1 MISADKIE
9 CTIQTVKEY
18 SSDKA
23 DCLITVTTDP
33 TAWEIWSTVANWGI
47 LIVAFFAL
55 RTAARQRKD
64 TKIDMEKA
72 LLQSTTN
79 HAEQLAA
86 SEESLRIQINSSH
99 EIAKQELDLAHR
111 STQAQLDAAARVA
124 QEDLKERR
132 DSREL
137 DLTAETISDLDNLL
151 FTSFRSAGEAGRGEA
166 LRSATLKAYNSA
178 GRYQMFVGNPR
189 AVVVL
194 QEEFSRMLDKFTPKS
209 MDDLHGAEHARLL
222 FVHGCLRTLYLE
234 FRANKTDDIYYLLLI
249 DTILKCRR
257 AESWESLDAFMA
269 EPRPK

>member
-1 MISADKIE
+1 MTTADKIE
-9 CTIQTVKEY
+9 CTIRAVGNY
-18 SSDKA
+18 SSAKA
-23 DCLITVTTDP
+23 DCLATVAGDA

-55 RTAARQRKD
+55 RTATKQRKD
-64 TKIDMEKA
+64 TKNDMQNA
-72 LLQSTTN
+72 LLQSTSN

-86 SEESLRIQINSSH
+86 SEEALKIQINSAQ
-99 EIAKQELDLAHR
+99 EISKQELDLAYK

-124 QEDLKERR
+124 KEDLKERR

-151 FTSFRSAGEAGRGEA
+151 FTSFRRAGEPGRGEA

-189 AVVVL
+189 AVVIL
-194 QEEFSRMLDKFTPKS
+194 QEEFLRMLEEFSPES
-209 MDDLHGAEHARLL
+209 MDDLQGVEHERLL

-234 FRANKTDDIYYLLLI
+234 FRANKTEDSYYLLLI
-249 DTILKCRR
+249 NTIQNCRL
-257 AESWESLDAFMA
+257 AGSWEDLDRFMA
-269 EPRPK
+269 APRPN